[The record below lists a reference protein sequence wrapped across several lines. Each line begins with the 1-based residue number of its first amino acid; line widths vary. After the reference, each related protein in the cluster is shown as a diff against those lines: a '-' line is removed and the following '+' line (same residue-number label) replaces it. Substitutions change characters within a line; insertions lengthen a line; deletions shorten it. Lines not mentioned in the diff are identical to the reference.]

1 MTTISDILAFL
12 KANQEDHARKREEDK
27 AQRETERQEDMDH
40 ILSMIQKGVKNE
52 VKQAVQAIEERLKIQ
67 EIVNQ
72 DLCKKLEIAMTEIA
86 NLRNSQVVND
96 FSSKESIRKEALE
109 EFNSKEEVVASPSE
123 QEELCASARKVLGFS
138 PIEPRML
145 DLQIHSYGAKD
156 IEEAKMMEV
165 KNYLKC
171 ELKMRPSEIENL
183 SFVRIFP
190 PAKADWKVLYVE
202 FASDT
207 QVDKVISHTRNMDKQ
222 DHRVVRW
229 YPWQMYN
236 RFRAVESLA
245 YDLRKVHHK
254 KTRVKTGKDDI
265 ELFSKDSGSSV
276 WKKHVL
282 PENLPKFE
290 IKSSEIVTELCS
302 I

>member
-1 MTTISDILAFL
+1 MTTIVDILTFL
-12 KANQEDHARKREEDK
+12 KANKEAHAKEREEDRVLRVK
-27 AQRETERQEDMDH
+27 ERQEDMDH
-40 ILSMIQKGVKNE
+40 ILSMIQKGVQKE
-52 VKQAVQAIEERLKIQ
+52 VKQAVQAIEERLAIQ
-67 EIVNQ
+67 EKVNK
-72 DLCKKLEIAMTEIA
+72 DLFKKLEDAMAEID
-86 NLRNSQVVND
+86 NLKGSQIVQDYN
-96 FSSKESIRKEALE
+96 SKESVSSEALE
-109 EFNSKEEVVASPSE
+109 ELNSTKVVVTRATE
-123 QEELCASARKVLGFS
+123 HEELCASARKVLGFS
-138 PIEPRML
+138 PIEPRMI
-145 DLQIHSYGAKD
+145 DLQLQSYGAKD

-171 ELKMRPSEIENL
+171 ELRMRPSEIEKLN
-183 SFVRIFP
+183 FVRIFP

-222 DHRVVRW
+222 DHKVVRW

-276 WKKHVL
+276 WKKHIL

-290 IKSSEIVTELCS
+290 MKSSTIVTEV
-302 I
+302 

>member
-1 MTTISDILAFL
+1 MRA
-12 KANQEDHARKREEDK
+12 K
-27 AQRETERQEDMDH
+27 ERQEDMDH
-40 ILSMIQKGVKNE
+40 ILKMIQKGVKNE
-52 VKQAVQAIEERLKIQ
+52 VRQATQELEERLKIQ
-67 EIVNQ
+67 EKTNQ
-72 DLCKKLEIAMTEIA
+72 ELCKKLEIAITEI
-86 NLRNSQVVND
+86 NIL
-96 FSSKESIRKEALE
+96 KESQKVLGSNSEENISINALE
-109 EFNSKEEVVASPSE
+109 ELNDNKEDVVKESE
-123 QEELCASARKVLGFS
+123 QEELCSSARKVLGFS

-145 DLQIHSYGAKD
+145 DLQIHSFGAKD
-156 IEEAKMMEV
+156 TEEAKMMEV

-171 ELKMRPSEIENL
+171 ELRMRPSEIEKL
-183 SFVRIFP
+183 TFVRIFP

-202 FASDT
+202 FASDS

-236 RFRAVESLA
+236 RFKAIESLA
-245 YDLRKVHHK
+245 YDLRKIQNK

-265 ELFSKDSGSSV
+265 ELFSKDSGSSG

-290 IKSSEIVTELCS
+290 IESSKIVTEVC
-302 I
+302 